1 MTIQNDYEVL
11 FDEYPDEK
19 LARIKLTSGQ
29 WDGTIYNYHT
39 IRFLEEENDDA
50 VLKFEYDVIHTPEG
64 LNVEALTEDDKKE
77 FEDYLGDILVS
88 IIEETTSDEAGT
100 DSNKQPDL

>member
-19 LARIKLTSGQ
+19 LARIKLTSGK

-100 DSNKQPDL
+100 DSNKQSDL

>member
-1 MTIQNDYEVL
+1 MTIRNDYEVL

-29 WDGTIYNYHT
+29 WNGTIYNYHT

-77 FEDYLGDILVS
+77 FEDTRGEFYLS
-88 IIEETTSDEAGT
+88 
-100 DSNKQPDL
+100 